1 MTQLSFAATGAWDTA
16 RGFGCASLGL
26 ACNGDKEELLV
37 QNYPVS
43 LAGTVFTGTYS
54 AILAAVEDFSDK
66 DSVHAGILL
75 FGNAGGENRFL
86 GELQRLISCPIVG
99 GGAAIDGPTGR
110 KGLITGGGEA
120 ALLLITDDRYTYE
133 AKTQCIHD
141 RILGSCTLE
150 LEDARTVKTINGMD
164 GVAFWREQQRIY
176 GLKDTDFEH
185 MTLSDLDNVNAHLS
199 IADGKLRSGR
209 DLTETM
215 LLRCVEQET
224 VYPAMHAFY
233 DDPEA
238 IVFGCAG
245 LSGLLDRPLH
255 TDSLGLFLF
264 GEVCYT
270 AGKAEFGN
278 LMLSKLVIK
287 PR

>member
-1 MTQLSFAATGAWDTA
+1 MTQLSFSLTDFWDA
-16 RGFGCASLGL
+16 VCGFGCASLGL
-26 ACNGDKEELLV
+26 ACNDERGETKV
-37 QNYPVS
+37 QNYPQP
-43 LAGTVFTGTYS
+43 LQGAVFTGTYS
-54 AILAAVEDFSDK
+54 AVLKAVQAFPGK
-66 DSVHAGILL
+66 ASVRAGILL

-86 GELQRLISCPIVG
+86 RELQQVISCPIVG
-99 GGAAIDGPTGR
+99 GGAAIDGLTGR

-120 ALLLITDDRYTYE
+120 ALFFITDDRYTYE
-133 AKTQCIHD
+133 AKTQCIHS

-164 GVAFWREQQRIY
+164 GVAFWREQQRLC

-199 IADGKLRSGR
+199 VTDGKLRSGR

-215 LLRCVEQET
+215 LLRCVDQET
-224 VYPAMHAFY
+224 VYPTMREFY
-233 DDPEA
+233 ADPEA

-245 LSGLLDRPLH
+245 LSGLLDRPLA

-264 GEVCYT
+264 GEVCHT
-270 AGKAEFGN
+270 AGKSEFGN